1 MYDLFIHEF
10 NLIIVSSCSISTI
23 LREAD
28 NSAIAD
34 SNRSSRQLQRRS
46 LGALSPDHTG
56 VKQDKVNK
64 VTPQPAP
71 KPGKKQSITEK
82 DPPRTPNASSVAPNV
97 DGPARRIR
105 RPTMI
110 RRPKL
115 IGKSVE
121 GAAMQAVAASR
132 KRASTNQFKN
142 RTNPAQGVNAP
153 VVRQPT
159 IKESTNPRTSSTVA
173 ADRPVTRTVQKRKE
187 ENDETL
193 VRVRKDFELLCSEK
207 RKQLLRISS
216 RQQEARLSLAN
227 IWLPRVP
234 SHFIPISIAEFLTS
248 IAPKA
253 WDDVCSL
260 PPLPGGVKDIFLPTI
275 ARWIVALNP
284 GLELLSVQSSPN
296 KTDGQKMQNSVFLA
310 STIRNVRG
318 SKCCAI
324 SRISMLDSTSS
335 RQRVPTVKIQGWLL
349 NLPRRAKT
357 PRRLKLDSPSKCSFP
372 IEKDSTGMDLL
383 LTQTHVSS
391 TLH

>member
-1 MYDLFIHEF
+1 
-10 NLIIVSSCSISTI
+10 
-23 LREAD
+23 
-28 NSAIAD
+28 
-34 SNRSSRQLQRRS
+34 
-46 LGALSPDHTG
+46 
-56 VKQDKVNK
+56 
-64 VTPQPAP
+64 
-71 KPGKKQSITEK
+71 
-82 DPPRTPNASSVAPNV
+82 
-97 DGPARRIR
+97 
-105 RPTMI
+105 MI

-142 RTNPAQGVNAP
+142 RTNPAQGVKAP
-153 VVRQPT
+153 AVRQST
-159 IKESTNPRTSSTVA
+159 RKESTKSRTTTVT
-173 ADRPVTRTVQKRKE
+173 ADRPLIRTIKNRKE

-193 VRVRKDFELLCSEK
+193 VHVRQDFEQLCSEK
-207 RKQLLRISS
+207 RKQLLRLSS

-260 PPLPGGVKDIFLPTI
+260 PPLPGGVKDIFLPTL

-284 GLELLSVQSSPN
+284 GMELLSIQPSQN
-296 KTDGQKMQNSVFLA
+296 RMDGQKQNSLFFV

-349 NLPRRAKT
+349 TLPRRPKT
-357 PRRLKLDSPSKCSFP
+357 PRRLKLDSPSKRSFP

-383 LTQTHVSS
+383 LTQTHVSA
-391 TLH
+391 TLHCFVCLLFQTFHF